1 MRNIGLPSDAFLGV
15 VPTRRDERQ
24 RLGDIVFR
32 RRKAGASSSCVAK
45 LCRNVCGVTRR
56 QLHRW
61 TTAVNVK
68 LLLPPRQSRGT
79 SPGRLGEKIGSP
91 TEIRPI
97 EWRARKRLTTLV
109 TDLGLR
115 TTASE

>member
-79 SPGRLGEKIGSP
+79 SPGRLGTWRSGRSGGASGS
-91 TEIRPI
+91 
-97 EWRARKRLTTLV
+97 RLCEN
-109 TDLGLR
+109 
-115 TTASE
+115 ASPEVILAL